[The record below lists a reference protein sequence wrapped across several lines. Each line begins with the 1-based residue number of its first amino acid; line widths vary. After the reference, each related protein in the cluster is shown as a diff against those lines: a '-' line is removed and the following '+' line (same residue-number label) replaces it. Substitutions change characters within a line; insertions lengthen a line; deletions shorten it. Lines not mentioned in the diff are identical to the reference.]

1 MVRGLKAQ
9 DRVKGNRADLR
20 NLNGVILEV
29 IPQLGPNTFR
39 VRWDNGQ
46 FGTYLARNLQK
57 IVLGPVGGANNLGPG
72 GALADLEAA
81 VPPQGGHQHDMIAGN
96 EEYDDSDQESNYGSR

>member
-1 MVRGLKAQ
+1 
-9 DRVKGNRADLR
+9 
-20 NLNGVILEV
+20 
-29 IPQLGPNTFR
+29 
-39 VRWDNGQ
+39 
-46 FGTYLARNLQK
+46 
-57 IVLGPVGGANNLGPG
+57 VGGANNLGPG

>member
-1 MVRGLKAQ
+1 M
-9 DRVKGNRADLR
+9 
-20 NLNGVILEV
+20 
-29 IPQLGPNTFR
+29 
-39 VRWDNGQ
+39 RWDNGQ

-72 GALADLEAA
+72 GALEAA
-81 VPPQGGHQHDMIAGN
+81 VPPQGGHQRDMIAGN